1 VYGVEGDVDGEGGAV
16 VVWSELALPGQVVL
30 YHEVQDGPRRLQG
43 RRRRR
48 MNIYSSLVSKLSR
61 YIEFLHFFAR
71 PNKVTSLKF

>member
-1 VYGVEGDVDGEGGAV
+1 MYGVEGDIDGEGGAV

-43 RRRRR
+43 RRRR
-48 MNIYSSLVSKLSR
+48 MNIYTSLVSI
-61 YIEFLHFFAR
+61 YIEFLHFIAR